1 MISITVE
8 FPRVEIVS
16 SNTYVKVIVFT
27 ATNGQNNY
35 TVSDVADL
43 DKMVGGTMVKVELDG
58 SNLISGGSVL
68 ATWDDT
74 NFTLSAFITVS
85 GGERVFILY
94 I

>member
-16 SNTYVKVIVFT
+16 SNTYVKCIVFT
-27 ATNGQNNY
+27 AVNGQHNY
-35 TVSDVADL
+35 TASDVADL
-43 DKMVGGTMVKVELDG
+43 ANMVGGTLVKVELDG

-74 NFTLSAFITVS
+74 NFTLSSFITIA

-94 I
+94 V